1 MRADKASEYSV
12 ELVLVRSIGGKEYI
26 DLQVGRRSWRREGAG
41 RKRDTVVECR
51 QEGGGK
57 RKIKEKIGTRWRGE
71 GRGGARVGRR
81 EDGEGGGRLEGR
93 GQGRKEEG

>member
-1 MRADKASEYSV
+1 MSV

-41 RKRDTVVECR
+41 GRRDMVVECR
-51 QEGGGK
+51 QEAREEGK
-57 RKIKEKIGTRWRGE
+57 RKIKEKKGTRWRGE
-71 GRGGARVGRR
+71 GRRGTRVGRK

-93 GQGRKEEG
+93 GQGRKEEGC

>member
-1 MRADKASEYSV
+1 MRADKAKVSV

-41 RKRDTVVECR
+41 GRRDMVVECR
-51 QEGGGK
+51 QEGEGK
-57 RKIKEKIGTRWRGE
+57 RKIKEKKGTLWRGE

-81 EDGEGGGRLEGR
+81 EDGEGGGRLEGK
-93 GQGRKEEG
+93 GQGRKKEGW